1 MSMRI
6 WPLQVDVTPTIHSDL
21 PTKPSSRPLDLTG
34 FFYARRYDVT
44 LCITLWATLLRS
56 ETKPKP
62 NCPVPQ
68 SGARAPSPRNCA
80 HSPVPPHGPPGLCQ
94 AHGARFRQLHVTG
107 HVCSWRKER
116 SWPSPQVDARTRR
129 NGCSQ
134 ATLPLNTE
142 HLTWRLT

>member
-6 WPLQVDVTPTIHSDL
+6 WPLQVDVTLAIHSDL
-21 PTKPSSRPLDLTG
+21 PTKPSSRPSDLTG
-34 FFYARRYDVT
+34 FFHARGCDVT
-44 LCITLWATLLRS
+44 LCMTLCMTLRRS
-56 ETKPKP
+56 EATPKTKL
-62 NCPVPQ
+62 
-68 SGARAPSPRNCA
+68 SGAPVRCPR
-80 HSPVPPHGPPGLCQ
+80 PVPPQLCPLSGAPSRPPGLCQ

-142 HLTWRLT
+142 HLTWRIT